1 MIKVNGGSIVTEGGG
16 LELLSEATIALIE
29 AIRRVSDGNSVNA
42 TAFMFSTVNT
52 AMGELKKAGVEINR
66 DLLVYF
72 ITKDPHKDE
81 TK

>member
-16 LELLSEATIALIE
+16 LELLSEATIALTEI
-29 AIRRVSDGNSVNA
+29 IRRVSDGNSVNA
-42 TAFMFSTVNT
+42 TSFMFSTVNT
-52 AMGELKKAGVEINR
+52 AMGELKKAGIEINR